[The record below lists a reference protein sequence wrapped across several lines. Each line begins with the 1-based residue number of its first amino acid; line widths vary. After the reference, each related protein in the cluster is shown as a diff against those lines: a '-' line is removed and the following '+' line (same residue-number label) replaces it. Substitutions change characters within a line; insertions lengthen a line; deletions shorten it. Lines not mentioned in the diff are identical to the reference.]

1 MAQDNEAHAPVDG
14 ATVGQSSADRGG
26 AGGRLSEGS
35 PRSAGALSPNAEGPH
50 EDWSLDS
57 LNSYLL
63 HDDPDLQ
70 AVLPETRCQLD
81 CVLATCPHVDGGSL
95 GAEGVPGGSFGA
107 EAGDRNELD
116 DRMSLGLFGSTEV
129 LTSVY
134 NAQFDFR
141 EELYDD
147 EQVLC
152 ELAIYP
158 PMCNTVPDAPHVA
171 E

>member
-1 MAQDNEAHAPVDG
+1 MLEEVPH
-14 ATVGQSSADRGG
+14 
-26 AGGRLSEGS
+26 AGGGGIRAEAS
-35 PRSAGALSPNAEGPH
+35 PGE
-50 EDWSLDS
+50 SL
-57 LNSYLL
+57 
-63 HDDPDLQ
+63 
-70 AVLPETRCQLD
+70 E
-81 CVLATCPHVDGGSL
+81 
-95 GAEGVPGGSFGA
+95 A

-116 DRMSLGLFGSTEV
+116 DRMPLGLFGNTEV
-129 LTSVY
+129 LTSIY

-171 E
+171 EDEVLIFQISAKSATRRIVVQRDDDLLTP